1 MPKTKKLSFF
11 WQFSEKE
18 ESQTTAF
25 ITEILVHPQEMAEDQ
40 KQEIESVSENFQI
53 PFPPSPFYSLSQ
65 EADPNGLVGLIVAF
79 GQSEETGEVFI

>member
-1 MPKTKKLSFF
+1 
-11 WQFSEKE
+11 
-18 ESQTTAF
+18 
-25 ITEILVHPQEMAEDQ
+25 MAEDQ

-65 EADPNGLVGLIVAF
+65 EADPNGLVGLIVGF